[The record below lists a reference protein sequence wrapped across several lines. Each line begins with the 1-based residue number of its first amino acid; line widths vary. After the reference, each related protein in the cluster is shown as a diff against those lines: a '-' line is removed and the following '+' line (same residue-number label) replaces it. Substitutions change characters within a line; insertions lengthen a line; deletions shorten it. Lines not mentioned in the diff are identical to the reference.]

1 MAIVA
6 LCLLTALPGCSE
18 PTPTGLR
25 VGMELAYPPFE
36 MTDATGQPAG
46 VSVEIARAL
55 AKHLG
60 LELDIQNLPFDG
72 LIPALRTGKIDL
84 ILSSMTETSERAE
97 AIDFSAPYLRTGL
110 CLLISKE
117 SPIQSAADLDVAGR
131 VIAVKL
137 GTTGHTHA
145 LENFKSAKVIVL
157 EKEDACVLEVVQRK
171 ADAFIYDQMSVYK
184 NWDRNPDTTR
194 PLLNPFREASWG
206 IGIRKGNETLRE
218 RVNGFL
224 DDFRGS
230 GGFERLGDQF
240 LKEQK
245 DAFQKLGYPFYF

>member
-1 MAIVA
+1 MAMVA
-6 LCLLTALPGCSE
+6 LGLLIALPGCSK
-18 PTPTGLR
+18 PMAPGLR

-36 MTDATGQPAG
+36 MTNTAGQPAG
-46 VSVEIARAL
+46 VSVEIAKAL

-60 LELDIQNLPFDG
+60 LQLDIQNLPFDG

-84 ILSSMTETSERAE
+84 ILSSMTETAERAE
-97 AIDFSAPYLRTGL
+97 AIDFSLPYLRTGL

-117 SPIQSAADLDVAGR
+117 SPIQSAADLDVPGR

-137 GTTGHTHA
+137 GTTGHTYA

-184 NWDRNPDTTR
+184 NWDRNRDTTR
-194 PLLNPFREASWG
+194 PLLNPFREESWA
-206 IGIRKGNETLRE
+206 IGIRKGNDTLRE
-218 RVNGFL
+218 HVNAFL
-224 DDFRGS
+224 AEFRAS

-245 DAFQKLGYPFYF
+245 DAFQKLGHSFYF